1 MNISQAFPSNF
12 LKADDL
18 QGKPVIVSIA
28 SAEFEDIG
36 QGRDKERKIIL
47 GFTGK
52 EKRMV
57 VNKTNA
63 STIAKLYGD
72 ETDGWIG
79 QKITLMPREV
89 EFQGEMVLAI
99 RVSLQK
105 PGAPTAAPTPRP
117 QGPRPQ
123 GPRTPDPEPQPDA
136 PPANW
141 GGEPAGDDE
150 VPF

>member
-1 MNISQAFPSNF
+1 MKLSEAFQSNF

-18 QGKPVIVSIA
+18 RGSPVTVTIA
-28 SAEFEDIG
+28 SVGFEELG
-36 QGRDKERKIIL
+36 QGQKKESKIIL
-47 GFTGK
+47 GFQGK

-57 VNKTNA
+57 CNKTNA
-63 STIAKLYGD
+63 TTIGKLYGD

-79 QKITLMPREV
+79 QRITIMPREV

-105 PGAPTAAPTPRP
+105 PAPMGGAPA
-117 QGPRPQ
+117 PRPQ
-123 GPRTPDPEPQPDA
+123 GPRTQEPPKEEYGHEHVDA
-136 PPANW
+136 PP
-141 GGEPAGDDE
+141 DDGSE